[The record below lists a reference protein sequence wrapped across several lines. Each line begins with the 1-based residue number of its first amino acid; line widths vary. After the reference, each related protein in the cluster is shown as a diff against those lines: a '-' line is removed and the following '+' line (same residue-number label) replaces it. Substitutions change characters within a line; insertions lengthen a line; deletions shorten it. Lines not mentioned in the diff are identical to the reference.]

1 MIGFTV
7 SLSWRL
13 LLRNKTRFGS
23 VLAAIMLGV
32 SMSMSTLSIMGSVAQ
47 YSLLIVMVSIMS
59 IIVSMVTIAQSIQ
72 AATQSAKR
80 DYSLLLSL
88 GSGTGV
94 IRGIVFTQTMFLAI
108 IGSIIGVWTG
118 WRVAVLSSLLLVLSG
133 FTMQLVPV
141 FSWSTVILC
150 VLIGI
155 AATGIASLKPAMDAL
170 VDDYEDSKISR
181 LPHWSRTIWIIL
193 VTVFIG
199 SIAGMFITAHYKMPV
214 IMSLFVLVLG
224 STLYIMYPWIVYC
237 TASITQRLFKGSMT
251 CSIAMGSIMRTIKES
266 AAVSVA
272 YSVSIILVAIGSVLA
287 SGTAAT
293 LNTRISESLHA
304 DTVVYPYAGVTI
316 NDHELASFKNDD
328 SVSELATVRSWVSTT
343 MAGAKV
349 SSFIASDNIFT
360 TAFRDHASAK
370 HFKNGEVV
378 IGKSLSRRTGWVKG
392 SVITLNHKNH
402 KVKMTIGYVSS
413 SSMIGGSLM
422 IPEGKVSTTPIT
434 ALYITFKQGIKVSKG
449 IENLQNKH
457 QLYWVLNK
465 SDVTNGYTYPVYENL
480 LMFYALVSLVVTISF
495 FGLIATAILSV
506 MRRRQELAVLMV
518 SGMSRAQMFGMLA
531 WQSTMTTAIGGFV
544 GMLTGSAIGYAWDM
558 ATGMTLG
565 WPWFQLV
572 WLFIVSLLFGMASMV
587 PAWLMVVRKPENAIR
602 RDD

>member
-1 MIGFTV
+1 
-7 SLSWRL
+7 
-13 LLRNKTRFGS
+13 
-23 VLAAIMLGV
+23 
-32 SMSMSTLSIMGSVAQ
+32 
-47 YSLLIVMVSIMS
+47 
-59 IIVSMVTIAQSIQ
+59 
-72 AATQSAKR
+72 
-80 DYSLLLSL
+80 
-88 GSGTGV
+88 
-94 IRGIVFTQTMFLAI
+94 
-108 IGSIIGVWTG
+108 
-118 WRVAVLSSLLLVLSG
+118 
-133 FTMQLVPV
+133 
-141 FSWSTVILC
+141 
-150 VLIGI
+150 
-155 AATGIASLKPAMDAL
+155 
-170 VDDYEDSKISR
+170 
-181 LPHWSRTIWIIL
+181 
-193 VTVFIG
+193 
-199 SIAGMFITAHYKMPV
+199 
-214 IMSLFVLVLG
+214 
-224 STLYIMYPWIVYC
+224 
-237 TASITQRLFKGSMT
+237 
-251 CSIAMGSIMRTIKES
+251 
-266 AAVSVA
+266 
-272 YSVSIILVAIGSVLA
+272 
-287 SGTAAT
+287 
-293 LNTRISESLHA
+293 
-304 DTVVYPYAGVTI
+304 
-316 NDHELASFKNDD
+316 
-328 SVSELATVRSWVSTT
+328 